1 MTNVLNA
8 TSCKN
13 PTIWTMYRGVMSQ
26 KRIWRN
32 WVCINRH
39 YLQYAEFIQYRWQHF
54 LWNVTPSSIGSSNI
68 NLTCQQ
74 KITYKSTRHLY
85 KYKRSL
91 KKRLLVFYKVKKIT
105 DLVSLLERLLT
116 LYSET
121 PRTDKD
127 LKGFWFKE
135 ITIYTKSQE
144 TNRDSWGENPYQIA
158 I

>member
-39 YLQYAEFIQYRWQHF
+39 YLQYDEFIQYRWQHF

-68 NLTCQQ
+68 NLTFQQ

-127 LKGFWFKE
+127 LRGFWFKE

>member
-1 MTNVLNA
+1 M
-8 TSCKN
+8 
-13 PTIWTMYRGVMSQ
+13 
-26 KRIWRN
+26 
-32 WVCINRH
+32 
-39 YLQYAEFIQYRWQHF
+39 
-54 LWNVTPSSIGSSNI
+54 TPSSIGSSNI

-127 LKGFWFKE
+127 LRGFWFKE

>member
-1 MTNVLNA
+1 MPT
-8 TSCKN
+8 KN
-13 PTIWTMYRGVMSQ
+13 
-26 KRIWRN
+26 N
-32 WVCINRH
+32 
-39 YLQYAEFIQYRWQHF
+39 LQVNKTLVQI
-54 LWNVTPSSIGSSNI
+54 SN
-68 NLTCQQ
+68 
-74 KITYKSTRHLY
+74 S

-105 DLVSLLERLLT
+105 DLVSLVERLLT

-127 LKGFWFKE
+127 LRGFWFKE